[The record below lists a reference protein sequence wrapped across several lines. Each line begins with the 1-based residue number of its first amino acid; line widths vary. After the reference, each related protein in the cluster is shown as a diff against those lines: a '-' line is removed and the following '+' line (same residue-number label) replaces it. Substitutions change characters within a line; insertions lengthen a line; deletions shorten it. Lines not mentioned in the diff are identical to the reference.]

1 MPVSLHI
8 SNGSM
13 LFVYCKLITHPFSS
27 CFTPLHLVASFK
39 NNFLAELFTHL
50 SHECSVLFENNDVCR
65 FIVKKVRLKQRKH
78 SIFILLPNIIRKD
91 CRIFNDRCML
101 VSVKLILSKFYS
113 NKHEWDLKVY
123 EVCFF
128 SDKR

>member
-1 MPVSLHI
+1 MS
-8 SNGSM
+8 
-13 LFVYCKLITHPFSS
+13 YKLNTHPLLPY
-27 CFTPLHLVASFK
+27 FTPLQLVASFK
-39 NNFLAELFTHL
+39 NNFLPELFTHL

-65 FIVKKVRLKQRKH
+65 FIVKKVILKQRKH

-123 EVCFF
+123 EVCFILIKD
-128 SDKR
+128 SMMSYMVS